1 MSTFWQDLVAG
12 VVYTWID
19 EWIDVVESHTCR
31 WRQRPED
38 GELLTEAVWDGRR
51 VIYMDIYFCH
61 AVLPHLT
68 WNDHTVSLPFYSTSW
83 TIHNVFCY
91 CFMVT
96 KRQRLTGRMKIKF
109 NNVKHVRKMDHLN
122 LKQMI
127 FMVNE
132 LRCVMWCLNICHKD
146 DFAPYHWQNKK
157 CHRAFTT
164 RYSRVVIVSMCVH
177 CAKTLW
183 SSLLYTFVICLFYVL
198 D

>member
-1 MSTFWQDLVAG
+1 MSTFWQDLDAG

-96 KRQRLTGRMKIKF
+96 VQIFQSSLHCITTWQPFNSDNNKSRHDAQCDGVFSMFQIWIK
-109 NNVKHVRKMDHLN
+109 LN
-122 LKQMI
+122 LYWK
-127 FMVNE
+127 
-132 LRCVMWCLNICHKD
+132 
-146 DFAPYHWQNKK
+146 
-157 CHRAFTT
+157 
-164 RYSRVVIVSMCVH
+164 
-177 CAKTLW
+177 
-183 SSLLYTFVICLFYVL
+183 
-198 D
+198 